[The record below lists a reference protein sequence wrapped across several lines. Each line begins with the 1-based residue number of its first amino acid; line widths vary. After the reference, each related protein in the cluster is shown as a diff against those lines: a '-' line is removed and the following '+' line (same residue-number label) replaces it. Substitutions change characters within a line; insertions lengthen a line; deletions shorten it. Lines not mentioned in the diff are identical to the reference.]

1 MNSKLFIKNRNK
13 LFKLMENNSILI
25 LFAGNAPR
33 KSGDET
39 YTFTPNRNFFYL
51 TGIDEENDILVL
63 TKFNQKEASY
73 IYINP
78 YDEYKAKWV
87 GRNYL
92 SDEILNMSGISNIAY
107 LDSFNDDIHRWISFY
122 NVSKIYFDLERQGFN
137 EEDTISQI
145 KAREFKNKYP
155 QLIPVQ

>member
-63 TKFNQKEASY
+63 TKFNQKEAAY

-92 SDEILNMSGISNIAY
+92 SDEILNMSGISNITY

-155 QLIPVQ
+155 Q